1 MVRLSEPVSVWNQFF
16 LCFINVCPKK
26 WLIWLPLAEFWYN
39 TSYHFSIGRSPFEA
53 LYMVTLLAILVLLLA
68 WLLELLI

>member
-1 MVRLSEPVSVWNQFF
+1 MEPVF

-39 TSYHFSIGRSPFEA
+39 TSYHFSIGCSPLEA